1 MATDQTL
8 KRAAQ
13 LLRQDCLR
21 EVGSDEVSQVATKL
35 EAIAAQ
41 MGGLEVQKPPYTCKL
56 CGAPSW
62 VDPFDQEAP
71 PDYCHESDHGEP
83 PEQET
88 QPVGDVIEAVHLV
101 GFGRKDV
108 GKDVRFDHSL
118 PIGTELYTTPP
129 DAAKRIAELE
139 AELTEARKDAERY
152 RWLRHG
158 DNDEVVM
165 QRGPVDMTYHW
176 LPRRERLDAIIDA
189 AIAKRPPT
197 ASPVDASKSQ
207 D

>member
-41 MGGLEVQKPPYTCKL
+41 MGGLEVQKPAYTCRF

-62 VDPFDQEAP
+62 LHPFDQEGP

-88 QPVGDVIEAVHLV
+88 QPVAWQVQH
-101 GFGRKDV
+101 KD
-108 GKDVRFDHSL
+108 G
-118 PIGTELYTTPP
+118 
-129 DAAKRIAELE
+129 
-139 AELTEARKDAERY
+139 
-152 RWLRHG
+152 
-158 DNDEVVM
+158 
-165 QRGPVDMTYHW
+165 Q
-176 LPRRERLDAIIDA
+176 
-189 AIAKRPPT
+189 
-197 ASPVDASKSQ
+197 
-207 D
+207 